1 MIKTSVIVP
10 VYNTAE
16 YLEECF
22 ESIFGQTQKEIE
34 VIAINDG
41 STDNSLQV
49 LKEIQKK
56 HPQMIILSQKNK
68 GLGETRN
75 IGLELAK
82 GEFIYFID

>member
-41 STDNSLQV
+41 STDIMV
-49 LKEIQKK
+49 
-56 HPQMIILSQKNK
+56 KN
-68 GLGETRN
+68 N
-75 IGLELAK
+75 IEK
-82 GEFIYFID
+82 DEKRTY